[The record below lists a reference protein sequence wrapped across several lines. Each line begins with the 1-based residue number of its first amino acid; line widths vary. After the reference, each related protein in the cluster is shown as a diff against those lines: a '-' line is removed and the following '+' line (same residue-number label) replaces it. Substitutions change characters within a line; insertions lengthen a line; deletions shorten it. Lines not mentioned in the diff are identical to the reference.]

1 MVVLLDNQEYDIVQD
16 IKRRCVI
23 LGFGGVAKPVCHILA
38 TRYPMKEYVLV
49 DKKRITDKEIEIFG
63 QKRVSRL
70 ELDIQPDELFD
81 SIMYILK
88 DGDVVCD
95 FFGCNETLDIL
106 HACHLKKGIVYVN
119 ASIEENI
126 LKPYPSQNALYQA
139 FFDFKEKYQPIF
151 TGCIDAGANP
161 GMITHFTILGIYS
174 MAKHAIK
181 NKVPDSDKI
190 QVLLN
195 KKDIA
200 GLAEIMKVDVIHISE
215 IEQLEPNDPS
225 KLKGFVT
232 NSWCIESFH
241 DEWFINAEVT
251 MGTHDQK
258 SLSGKGYS
266 RIPSSGPPTVKCP
279 FPLYMKT
286 ACPSE
291 VFTGKV
297 VRHPET
303 IEISKIFSNEN
314 HVPTVAF
321 VYHPSKLPRLNVMQK
336 GWENLPGKVFDESNS
351 GPLIGQE
358 TMGATLISSRE
369 DIPPRWFGSI
379 VSCEQER
386 EVGTQ
391 SNPTTLQVAAGII
404 SHLMLS
410 LEDPEK
416 GLCMP
421 HDFDSEKILEI
432 AKPFLGTIVDT
443 VLPFKLS
450 TSWHELLST
459 EKELNKDLIPLPK
472 QKRDRKSV
480 V

>member
-1 MVVLLDNQEYDIVQD
+1 MVKVKDIL
-16 IKRRCVI
+16 RRCVI
-23 LGFGGVAKPVCHILA
+23 LGFGGVAKPVCHILS

-49 DKKRITDKEIEIFG
+49 DRRRIYDDEIKLFGLKK
-63 QKRVSRL
+63 VSRL
-70 ELDIQPDELFD
+70 EMDIKPEELFET
-81 SIMYILK
+81 MKYILK

-95 FFGCNETLDIL
+95 FFGCNESIDIL
-106 HACHLKKGIVYVN
+106 RACNLKKGIIYVN

-126 LKPYPSQNALYQA
+126 LQPYPSQNALYQA
-139 FFDFKEKYQPIF
+139 FFAFKKKYNPKI

-161 GMITHFTILGIYS
+161 GMITHFSILGLFS
-174 MAKHAIK
+174 MAKYAIEQK
-181 NKVPDSDKI
+181 IADYDKI
-190 QVLLN
+190 EVLLK
-195 KKDIA
+195 KKDIS

-215 IEQLEPNDPS
+215 LEQLEPNDPS
-225 KLKGFVT
+225 KLKGYVT
-232 NSWCIESFH
+232 NSWCIDSFH
-241 DEWFINAEVT
+241 DEWFVNAEVSI
-251 MGTHDQK
+251 GTHDKKHLSQK
-258 SLSGKGYS
+258 GFEN
-266 RIPSSGPPTVKCP
+266 IPLCDVPTVKCP

-286 ACPSE
+286 ACPSKI
-291 VFTGKV
+291 FTGKI

-303 IEISKIFSNEN
+303 IEISNIFSNDN

-321 VYHPSKLPRLNVMQK
+321 VYHPSRLPRQDLEQK
-336 GWENLPGKVFDESNS
+336 GWEKLPPKVFDESNC
-351 GPLIGQE
+351 GPLSGSE

-386 EVGTQ
+386 EIGSQ

-404 SHLMLS
+404 SHLILS

-443 VLPFKLS
+443 NLPFRLP
-450 TSWHELLST
+450 TSWVELLST
-459 EKELNKDLIPLPK
+459 KEDMDTDLIIPK
-472 QKRDRKSV
+472 
-480 V
+480 

>member
-1 MVVLLDNQEYDIVQD
+1 MVKVKEIN
-16 IKRRCVI
+16 RRCVI
-23 LGFGGVAKPVCHILA
+23 LGFGGVAKPVCHILS
-38 TRYPMKEYVLV
+38 TRYPMNSYVLV
-49 DKKRITDKEIEIFG
+49 DKRRITDNEIKLFG
-63 QKRVSRL
+63 EKKVSRI
-70 ELDIQPDELFD
+70 EMDIKPEELFETM
-81 SIMYILK
+81 MYILK

-139 FFDFKEKYQPIF
+139 FFAFKKKYNPIF

-161 GMITHFTILGIYS
+161 GMITHFSILGIFS
-174 MAKHAIK
+174 MAKFAIE
-181 NKVPDSDKI
+181 NKIADSDLI
-190 QVLLN
+190 EDLLK
-195 KKDIA
+195 KKDLA
-200 GLAEIMKVDVIHISE
+200 GLAEVMKVDVIHISE
-215 IEQLEPNDPS
+215 LEQIEPKDAS
-225 KLKGFVT
+225 KFKGYVT
-232 NSWCIESFH
+232 NSWCIDSFH
-241 DEWFINAEVT
+241 DEWFVNAEVT
-251 MGTHDQK
+251 KGSHDTK
-258 SLSGKGYS
+258 ILSTKDYEE
-266 RIPSSGPPTVKCP
+266 IPLSNPPTVKCP

-286 ACPSE
+286 ACPSKI
-291 VFTGKV
+291 FTGKI

-314 HVPTVAF
+314 HIPTVAF
-321 VYHPSKLPRLNVMQK
+321 VYHPSRLPRQDLEQK
-336 GWENLPGKVFDESNS
+336 GWEKLPAKVFDESNA
-351 GPLIGQE
+351 GPLSGSE
-358 TMGATLISSRE
+358 TMGATLISSRK

-386 EVGTQ
+386 EVGSQ

-432 AKPFLGTIVDT
+432 AKPFLGTIVD
-443 VLPFKLS
+443 VNLPFRLP
-450 TSWHELLST
+450 TSWGELLS
-459 EKELNKDLIPLPK
+459 NKDDMDTDLIISK
-472 QKRDRKSV
+472 
-480 V
+480 